1 MLNNYIKYNNNS
13 CYIDSVIIAL
23 FHNHT
28 TDLFKYFVIKNN
40 KLLNDIVLKLHISK
54 TNFNLNNLR
63 QIFYKKTNNINWL
76 YEQQDVADTIDI
88 LLKILNIKET
98 LLFNNNLYFF
108 NFLNILSYKNNL
120 EKKINKIIF
129 IKYKFLFINI
139 IRNNN
144 GKKDYSIFNF
154 KEKINNLNC
163 ISIIIHNGN
172 NISSGH
178 FTTVFKHYNKNLWYL
193 YDDLKTKYEKI
204 YDIYNWDNK
213 YILKNLCALVYSS

>member
-40 KLLNDIVLKLHISK
+40 KLLNNIILKLHISK
-54 TNFNLNNLR
+54 TNFNLNDLR
-63 QIFYKKTNNINWL
+63 QLFYKKTNNINWL
-76 YEQQDVADTIDI
+76 YEQQDVADTVDI

-98 LLFNNNLYFF
+98 LSFNNNLYFF
-108 NFLNILSYKNNL
+108 NFLNILPYKNNL

-154 KEKINNLNC
+154 KEKINNLKC
-163 ISIIIHNGN
+163 ISIILHNGN
-172 NISSGH
+172 NISCGH
-178 FTTVFKHYNKNLWYL
+178 FTTIFKHHNRDLWYH
-193 YDDLKTKYEKI
+193 YDDLKINYEKI
-204 YDIYNWDNK
+204 YDIYNWNNK
-213 YILKNLCALVYSS
+213 YILKNLCALVYSA